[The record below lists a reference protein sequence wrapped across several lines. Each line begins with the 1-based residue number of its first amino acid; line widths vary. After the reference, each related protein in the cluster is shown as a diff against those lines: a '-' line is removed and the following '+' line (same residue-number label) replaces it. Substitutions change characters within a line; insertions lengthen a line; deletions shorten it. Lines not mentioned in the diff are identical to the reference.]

1 MLGVSRYAA
10 HILSKEWYSQ
20 RGEIDIKQCEKIREW
35 INSLSLED
43 WKNIFKAHGGKN
55 AETNYNMWLKN
66 R

>member
-10 HILSKEWYSQ
+10 HILSKEWYSEY
-20 RGEIDIKQCEKIREW
+20 GEIDIKQCEKIKVW

-43 WKNIFKAHGGKN
+43 WKNIFNAYGGKN
-55 AETNYNMWLKN
+55 AETNYNIWLKN